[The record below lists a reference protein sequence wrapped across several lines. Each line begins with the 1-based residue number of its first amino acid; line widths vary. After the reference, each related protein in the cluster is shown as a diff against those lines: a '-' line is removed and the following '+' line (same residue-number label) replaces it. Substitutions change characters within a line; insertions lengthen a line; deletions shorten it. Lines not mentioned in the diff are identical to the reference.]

1 MKTSKLCLFSIA
13 MIVIGLV
20 IGYTQSG
27 YAAPHTA
34 NIPLRDVSGNLL
46 SVGSSTPYSPKA
58 TCATAICHDNASL
71 YGSSTGTALYEN
83 TTAYATKNNG
93 TGQPTYQVPYPKH
106 GVTAGYHFQQGRNN
120 DWGDVQRT
128 NFNQA
133 NFTSS
138 GGMYGK
144 Y

>member
-1 MKTSKLCLFSIA
+1 MKTSKLRLFSIA
-13 MIVIGLV
+13 MIVIALV
-20 IGYTQSG
+20 IGYTRSG
-27 YAAPHTA
+27 YATPHTE
-34 NIPLRDVSGNLL
+34 NIPLRDASGAIITA
-46 SVGSSTPYSPKA
+46 GSSIPYSPKK
-58 TCATAICHDNASL
+58 TCAIADCHDNASL

-93 TGQPTYQVPYPKH
+93 TGQPTYQVPYPQH

-120 DWGDVQRT
+120 DWGDVQRA